1 MSALPA
7 VAATDAVAHAVPDP
21 FPVFCAMVGDAESI
35 PRNEP
40 APIIASGVAP
50 PPYVTVSVVPDANP
64 AGAFALH
71 NENRTFDP
79 LYSVESSAHDNPPP
93 DTVKFVFPAKNR
105 PANMMMRAPDAAV
118 AVVLNDVEPA
128 PDELPVPSAVSSVT
142 AI

>member
-35 PRNEP
+35 PR
-40 APIIASGVAP
+40 
-50 PPYVTVSVVPDANP
+50 YVTVSVVPDANP